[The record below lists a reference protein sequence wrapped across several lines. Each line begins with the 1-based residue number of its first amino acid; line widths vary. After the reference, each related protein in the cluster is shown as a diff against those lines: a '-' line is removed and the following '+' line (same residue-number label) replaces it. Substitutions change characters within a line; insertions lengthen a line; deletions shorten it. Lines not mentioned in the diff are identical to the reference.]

1 MNLKIHSTKALK
13 LEDIHLVWL
22 TQTAEASYYLFAE
35 LWEIIFAWALWI
47 MSPVIYIE
55 IASGRDFVAAR
66 TDIVNNYSNEKN
78 QINVNMWMENGELIL
93 WRAIFSIE
101 LHLHQA

>member
-1 MNLKIHSTKALK
+1 
-13 LEDIHLVWL
+13 
-22 TQTAEASYYLFAE
+22 
-35 LWEIIFAWALWI
+35 

-78 QINVNMWMENGELIL
+78 QINVNM
-93 WRAIFSIE
+93 
-101 LHLHQA
+101 